1 LARRGG
7 LVLRRSDIYRDSKTW
22 YSGQSTPIASREL
35 IRFCRRFA
43 GRRILDF
50 GCATGDYCLELSQ
63 LGYECVGA
71 DINAAYASAAGAKG
85 VNAVVSGK
93 ELPFGDDSF
102 DTVIL
107 FEVLEHVQDPEQ
119 VLREAKRVSAGN
131 ILITVPDCGSLP
143 ALRRCNLIYEHCLE
157 LDHVNFFT
165 EADLKELLAAHFP
178 KFIAER
184 REPITVWNVG
194 LPRWL
199 RMPISA
205 LYRIGAFRVD
215 VFTRLYAV
223 AEK

>member
-7 LVLRRSDIYRDSKTW
+7 LVLRRSDIYRDSRDW
-22 YSGQSTPIASREL
+22 YSGRSTSIASREL

-43 GRRILDF
+43 GHRILDL
-50 GCATGDYCLELSQ
+50 GCATGDYCLELSR

-71 DINAAYASAAGAKG
+71 DVNTAYAAAAGRKG
-85 VNAVVSGK
+85 VNAVVTGA

-107 FEVLEHVQDPEQ
+107 FEVLEHVQDPGR

-131 ILITVPDCGSLP
+131 ILITVPDCGGLP
-143 ALRRCNLIYEHCLE
+143 ALRSCKLICEHCLE

-165 EADLKELLAAHFP
+165 EADLKTLLAAHFAT
-178 KFIAER
+178 FTAER
-184 REPITVWNVG
+184 REPITAWNAG

-199 RMPISA
+199 RIPISA
-205 LYRIGAFRVD
+205 LYRLGAFRVD
-215 VFTRLYAV
+215 LFTRLYAV